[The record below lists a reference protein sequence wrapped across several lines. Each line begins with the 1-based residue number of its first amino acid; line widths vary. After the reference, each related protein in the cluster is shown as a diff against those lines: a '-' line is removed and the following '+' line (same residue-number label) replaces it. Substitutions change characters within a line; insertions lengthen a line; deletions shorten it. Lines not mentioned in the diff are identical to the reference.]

1 MFKRIFWGLVS
12 VCAFAL
18 LAPLFAPTCSNVSAQ
33 SMSTQAPR
41 YTYVAHW
48 GVPRAE
54 WDAVAKTRMA
64 SSGAL
69 DALLADGTITGYGS
83 LEMLVHDDSG
93 VTHSSY
99 WQANS
104 YAGILKTREAIL
116 PASAGKDSPYNNAK
130 HFDLLLVS
138 LVYGGKPGASGKG
151 ILWVANYELKEGST
165 EDFVRLFKTAI
176 QPVFEEQIAA
186 GNILGYSLDE
196 PVVHFAGPHI
206 VSIAYVLPDGAA
218 LDRFRAAQRAARE
231 KNPLVG
237 DAFDALTVPKGHSDL
252 FATIMFKSK

>member
-18 LAPLFAPTCSNVSAQ
+18 LTPVFATTSSNASAQ
-33 SMSTQAPR
+33 SMSAQTPL
-41 YTYVAHW
+41 YTYVAQW
-48 GVPRAE
+48 GVPRTE
-54 WDAVAKTRMA
+54 WDAVAKTRA
-64 SSGAL
+64 SANAAL

-83 LEMLVHDDSG
+83 LEMLVHDESG
-93 VTHSSY
+93 ITHANY
-99 WQANS
+99 WQATS
-104 YAGILKTREAIL
+104 YAGILKAREAVL

-138 LVYGGKPGASGKG
+138 LVHGGKPGASGKG
-151 ILWVANYELKEGST
+151 ILWVGNYELKEGST

-186 GNILGYSLDE
+186 GNILSYSLDDA
-196 PVVHFAGPHI
+196 VVHSPGPHV

-237 DAFDALTVPKGHSDL
+237 DAFEALTVSKGHMDL